1 MPARGKHCPMY
12 DFFIEKLRE
21 ENAWKR
27 SKANMFR
34 ICFVQ
39 DTGTCEC
46 EDGQQVCHGLSK
58 AVEGLLQ
65 VLPGRPTLDWIVS
78 THQEYIEKRWQR

>member
-1 MPARGKHCPMY
+1 
-12 DFFIEKLRE
+12 
-21 ENAWKR
+21 
-27 SKANMFR
+27 MFR
-34 ICFVQ
+34 MFFSIQ
-39 DTGTCEC
+39 DTGICEC

-78 THQEYIEKRWQR
+78 THQEYIEKRWQRQRRGRKKKIRIYMFEF